1 MRAMQKGTLVHRVQ
15 EFHSKYGE
23 MIRIG
28 PNEIS
33 CINPQAWQDIYGGHK
48 PGQNFGK
55 NPLWMSRKQNTA
67 NSILSASD
75 ADHHR
80 IRRLI
85 SHAFSDKA
93 LRAQEP
99 ILQEYV
105 GILMRR
111 LHEQTKAGW
120 GSAVVDLV
128 EWFSWTT
135 FDIVG
140 ELGFGETFGCLT
152 DERHHSWSALVFSH
166 FKAASL
172 VTSVRFYPLL
182 ERFLRW
188 WLPSPVTNRQGH
200 FQLSREKI
208 HRRLKGGKTTP
219 DFMSY
224 VLDPKNEERMSLQ
237 EIETTFNIL
246 IIAGSETTASA
257 LAGTTGYLL
266 NNPMCL
272 ATLIQEIRSNFVE
285 ENDINLASLG
295 KLPYLSAVIE
305 EGLRMA
311 PPVPSGLPR
320 VTPAEGGVVC
330 GEWLP
335 GGTDISFSQWSA
347 YRSTLNFSRPN
358 EFIPERWLQSNRTSQ
373 STFDKKSTLQPFS
386 FGPRNCIGKNLAYA
400 ELRLILSRMIWNF
413 DLSFPKEMGAYDWAK
428 QKTYVLVEKQPLKVR
443 LTPRKFVKYTL
454 D

>member
-1 MRAMQKGTLVHRVQ
+1 M
-15 EFHSKYGE
+15 
-23 MIRIG
+23 
-28 PNEIS
+28 
-33 CINPQAWQDIYGGHK
+33 
-48 PGQNFGK
+48 
-55 NPLWMSRKQNTA
+55 
-67 NSILSASD
+67 
-75 ADHHR
+75 
-80 IRRLI
+80 
-85 SHAFSDKA
+85 
-93 LRAQEP
+93 
-99 ILQEYV
+99 
-105 GILMRR
+105 
-111 LHEQTKAGW
+111 
-120 GSAVVDLV
+120 VDLV

-208 HRRLKGGKTTP
+208 HRRLKGEKTTP

-320 VTPAEGGVVC
+320 VTPAEGAVVC

-335 GGTDISFSQWSA
+335 GGTDISFSQ
-347 YRSTLNFSRPN
+347 
-358 EFIPERWLQSNRTSQ
+358 
-373 STFDKKSTLQPFS
+373 
-386 FGPRNCIGKNLAYA
+386 
-400 ELRLILSRMIWNF
+400 
-413 DLSFPKEMGAYDWAK
+413 
-428 QKTYVLVEKQPLKVR
+428 
-443 LTPRKFVKYTL
+443 
-454 D
+454 

>member
-1 MRAMQKGTLVHRVQ
+1 MRAMQTGTLVQKVQ
-15 EFHSKYGE
+15 VFHEKYGE
-23 MIRIG
+23 MVRIG

-33 CINPQAWQDIYGGHK
+33 CINAQAWQDIYGGHK

-55 NPLWMSRKQNTA
+55 NPIWMSRSQNSS
-67 NSILSASD
+67 NSILSAND

-85 SHAFSDKA
+85 LHAFSEKA
-93 LRAQEP
+93 LREQEP
-99 ILQEYV
+99 IIQEY
-105 GILMRR
+105 ITTLIRR
-111 LHEQTKAGW
+111 LNDQVNAGW
-120 GSAVVDLV
+120 GCAVVDMI

-140 ELGFGETFGCLT
+140 ELGFGETFGCLINSW
-152 DERHHSWSALVFSH
+152 HHPWSALVFSH

-172 VTSVRFYPLL
+172 VTSVRFYPFL

-188 WLPSPVTNRQGH
+188 CLPSPVTNRQDH
-200 FQLSREKI
+200 FQLSKEKI
-208 HRRLKGGKTTP
+208 HRRLKQEKKSA

-266 NNPMCL
+266 KNPICL
-272 ATLIQEIRSNFVE
+272 ATLVREIRSSFDE
-285 ENDINLASLG
+285 ESDICLSRVG

-320 VTPAEGGVVC
+320 ISPAGGAIVC

-335 GGTDISFSQWSA
+335 EGVSCPYSYPKVYSDPA
-347 YRSTLNFSRPN
+347 
-358 EFIPERWLQSNRTSQ
+358 
-373 STFDKKSTLQPFS
+373 TF
-386 FGPRNCIGKNLAYA
+386 
-400 ELRLILSRMIWNF
+400 
-413 DLSFPKEMGAYDWAK
+413 
-428 QKTYVLVEKQPLKVR
+428 
-443 LTPRKFVKYTL
+443 
-454 D
+454 